1 MMKIHKGITLKL
13 FIILSLFLILFTGII
28 IYVQLFIV
36 SRMYLSTEYSTQKK
50 LQLYPASVKF
60 ADEYTSIIK
69 NNEKGKYKNKN
80 IDINQNITYAMY
92 QYEYYNQAYIIILN
106 ENFNIKYSTAS
117 EDKIFNIFNI
127 KNIHNTLKRNPSLC
141 DSVSGFRI
149 KGMFNLPSK
158 YTVVSSLHYGKDYIV
173 TITRDVYTSESEQ
186 ILKRYVIYIFIF
198 AAVMILILSGIFSYI
213 ITKPIVTINK
223 TASKMIN
230 MNFSE
235 KCDIKSKDEI
245 GSLAGSL
252 NFLSNKLNS
261 TLNELYTANKNLKNE
276 LEIEKDFIGAVS
288 HEFKTPITIIR
299 GYTESLKD
307 NVAVGNEKD
316 MAYNIIFKE
325 TSNMNKLVQN
335 LIELSIMESKSCKL
349 DMSTFYIDNLLMS
362 IYEKY
367 KYIIKEKDISFS
379 YNVNYKNAAVKADKF
394 RIEQVITNFL
404 SNAAIN
410 TPEKGSII
418 LLSKKQEK
426 RIYISVQ
433 NSGNHISKE
442 NMQKIWDKF
451 YRIDKS
457 RSKKS
462 GGTGLGL
469 AICKAILENHSFS
482 YGVKNT
488 EYGVEFY
495 FYIPYNN

>member
-1 MMKIHKGITLKL
+1 MRG
-13 FIILSLFLILFTGII
+13 G
-28 IYVQLFIV
+28 
-36 SRMYLSTEYSTQKK
+36 
-50 LQLYPASVKF
+50 
-60 ADEYTSIIK
+60 YTSK
-69 NNEKGKYKNKN
+69 
-80 IDINQNITYAMY
+80 
-92 QYEYYNQAYIIILN
+92 
-106 ENFNIKYSTAS
+106 
-117 EDKIFNIFNI
+117 
-127 KNIHNTLKRNPSLC
+127 
-141 DSVSGFRI
+141 
-149 KGMFNLPSK
+149 
-158 YTVVSSLHYGKDYIV
+158 
-173 TITRDVYTSESEQ
+173 SEQ
-186 ILKRYVIYIFIF
+186 ILRRHDIDIVIP
-198 AAVMILILSGIFSYI
+198 AAVMIPILPGIFSYI
-213 ITKPIVTINK
+213 IKKTTETTNK

-245 GSLAGSL
+245 GSLASSL
-252 NFLSNKLNS
+252 NFLSNKLDS

-288 HEFKTPITIIR
+288 HEFKTPITIIK

-316 MAYNIIFKE
+316 MAYNIILKE

-335 LIELSIMESKSCKL
+335 LIELSVMESKGCKL
-349 DMSTFYIDNLLMS
+349 DMSTFYIDNLLIS

-367 KYIIKEKDISFS
+367 KYIIKEKNISFS
-379 YNVNYKNAAVKADKF
+379 YDINYKNATVRADKF

-426 RIYISVQ
+426 KIYISIQ

-442 NMQKIWDKF
+442 NIQKIWDKF

-469 AICKAILENHSFS
+469 AICKAILENHNFS